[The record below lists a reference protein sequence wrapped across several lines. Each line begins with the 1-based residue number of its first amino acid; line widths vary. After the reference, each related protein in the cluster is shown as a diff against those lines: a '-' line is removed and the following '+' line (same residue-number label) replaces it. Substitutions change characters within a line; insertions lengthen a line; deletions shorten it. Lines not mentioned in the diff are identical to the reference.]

1 MRVLSAILLSF
12 ILVASSACAA
22 SHEEKNTMAL
32 GEISQ
37 QQLVTNYRAFQDGY
51 QKFQLSK
58 AEINQI
64 KRWPD
69 DLHIDVYFGSWCH
82 DSERE
87 VPRFLKMMAENSTL
101 SNRLIGLNYDKL
113 EPGGS
118 AKKHEISYTPT
129 FVVYQ
134 NNREIGRII
143 ERPNVSLT
151 ADISAMLT
159 K

>member
-58 AEINQI
+58 AEINEI

-69 DLHIDVYFGSWCH
+69 DLHIDVFW
-82 DSERE
+82 
-87 VPRFLKMMAENSTL
+87 FM
-101 SNRLIGLNYDKL
+101 
-113 EPGGS
+113 
-118 AKKHEISYTPT
+118 
-129 FVVYQ
+129 
-134 NNREIGRII
+134 
-143 ERPNVSLT
+143 VS
-151 ADISAMLT
+151 
-159 K
+159 